1 MNIAYLMNIYPMTS
15 TVFIRREILALE
27 RRGIKVTRIA
37 LRGWNDEPVD
47 QEDKFE
53 RERTRYVLREG
64 APALL
69 VAVLRMLV
77 TRPLRLLNALGMA
90 WRVGRRADRP
100 LIVHMVYLA
109 EACRVA
115 PWLRAA
121 SIQHVHAHFGT
132 NSAEVAMLAHILG
145 GPQWSFTIHG
155 PEEFVKPRFIG
166 LADKIRDCAFVVAI
180 SSFGGSQ
187 LYRLLKHHHWHKV
200 KIVHC
205 G

>member
-1 MNIAYLMNIYPMTS
+1 MNIAYLMNIYPMTR

-69 VAVLRMLV
+69 VAMLRMLI
-77 TRPLRLLNALGMA
+77 TRPLRLLNALGMT
-90 WRVGRRADRP
+90 WRLGRRADRP
-100 LIVHMVYLA
+100 LLVHLVYLA

-121 SIQHVHAHFGT
+121 GLQHLHVHFGT
-132 NSAEVAMLAHILG
+132 NSAAMAMVAHILG
-145 GPQWSFTIHG
+145 
-155 PEEFVKPRFIG
+155 EIG
-166 LADKIRDCAFVVAI
+166 RA
-180 SSFGGSQ
+180 S
-187 LYRLLKHHHWHKV
+187 
-200 KIVHC
+200 
-205 G
+205 

>member
-77 TRPLRLLNALGMA
+77 TRP
-90 WRVGRRADRP
+90 
-100 LIVHMVYLA
+100 
-109 EACRVA
+109 
-115 PWLRAA
+115 
-121 SIQHVHAHFGT
+121 
-132 NSAEVAMLAHILG
+132 
-145 GPQWSFTIHG
+145 
-155 PEEFVKPRFIG
+155 
-166 LADKIRDCAFVVAI
+166 
-180 SSFGGSQ
+180 
-187 LYRLLKHHHWHKV
+187 
-200 KIVHC
+200 
-205 G
+205 